1 MVMNAGFLTEISS
14 SDAAKEKKKKQK
26 RKKTALVFLCRKT
39 EKEPCHRIAAVV
51 RRFAFDKCAV
61 QFLIRR
67 RKRLSLLVLYSAMIR
82 FSFGGRSF
90 LFLLFCS
97 NIISFDLQS
106 L

>member
-1 MVMNAGFLTEISS
+1 MQQ
-14 SDAAKEKKKKQK
+14 KKKKREK
-26 RKKTALVFLCRKT
+26 KKTALVFLCSKT
-39 EKEPCHRIAAVV
+39 EKEPCHGVAAVV
-51 RRFAFDKCAV
+51 RRFAFHKCAV
-61 QFLIRR
+61 QFLTRR

-106 L
+106 P